1 MSQRKSLSRKLALA
15 LPDIPRWVETRALL
29 LSGRGQLFGVDE
41 TGTFSFVVSS
51 SEMELIS
58 VVGAPA
64 NGAILDAVAARG
76 NDAEILV
83 MPENSEY
90 VAEALPDW
98 TITPAQLHLLRDKSR
113 LPALSNNVRLLA
125 PLEIESLTHLPHDF
139 KKELVTACRYSP
151 VAATI
156 IEGAPVSFCYAGSQT
171 ESLWD
176 ISIDTLQGYRNRG
189 YAAACVAFMIE
200 LMNRQDKQPVWG
212 ALETNAASLRLAR
225 KLGFVAV
232 DGIMVLQ
239 RD

>member
-176 ISIDTLQGYRNRG
+176 ISIDTLQEYRNRG